1 MPDTIQPQDSL
12 QQAKIGASGDSVRAA
27 MVQKWLQH
35 FGVDYADELDLGTLA
50 AIKQCIDDGV
60 SPPPASDEA
69 LFTAA

>member
-12 QQAKIGASGDSVRAA
+12 QQAKIGASGDSERAA
-27 MVQKWLQH
+27 LVQKWLQH

-60 SPPPASDEA
+60 SPPSA
-69 LFTAA
+69 